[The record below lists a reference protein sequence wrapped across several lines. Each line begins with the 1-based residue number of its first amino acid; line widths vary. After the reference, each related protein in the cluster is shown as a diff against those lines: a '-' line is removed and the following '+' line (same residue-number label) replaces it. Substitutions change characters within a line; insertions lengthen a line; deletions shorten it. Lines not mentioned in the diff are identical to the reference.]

1 MTHNPQTRKPTRPRR
16 WLRGTRTLA
25 LALLTA
31 GAILGA
37 HLPLPAAR
45 AAVEHVE
52 QETRDILVFRNG
64 QTVEGKI
71 LEETATTIRFRGTA
85 HGMSFETTY
94 TIADILEI
102 QRDVAVERPETPPV
116 GERRQRPAPESGRA
130 AQSERRVVGEGGPV
144 VYHAEL
150 RGLFA
155 RDIAVQSLERIVRDA
170 AKHQPDYLILT
181 LNNDW
186 DASIVGGLRE
196 QELLPGDDLRMP
208 YFYDQLFLVEQMA
221 PMLTELM
228 ATEWEKR
235 PQVIFYVRRAMGG
248 AAFLPWIGDGIY
260 FHPEARMGGIGYL
273 DWFKMGGDTIV
284 DEKQISLRMGHAEGM
299 AIRGGFDP
307 RLIRAM
313 MMSRYAL
320 SYSFQNGRVVLQ
332 DGPGGEVLLT
342 RAIEPGKHED
352 TIDDWVRGTTKDV
365 LTLNA
370 ELARILGISKGTVA
384 NLNDLLFELGV
395 HRNHVLIDGTSDR
408 ILDQWSRSLREAERR
423 YGTLAR
429 DFSEIQ
435 VQGPT
440 RRERNRLRGQ
450 QIRVLEQMRGLM
462 LQYDGV
468 LRWWMIPG
476 GMSIEQINVLIQQIR
491 FAMAADE

>member
-1 MTHNPQTRKPTRPRR
+1 
-16 WLRGTRTLA
+16 
-25 LALLTA
+25 
-31 GAILGA
+31 
-37 HLPLPAAR
+37 
-45 AAVEHVE
+45 
-52 QETRDILVFRNG
+52 
-64 QTVEGKI
+64 
-71 LEETATTIRFRGTA
+71 
-85 HGMSFETTY
+85 
-94 TIADILEI
+94 
-102 QRDVAVERPETPPV
+102 
-116 GERRQRPAPESGRA
+116 
-130 AQSERRVVGEGGPV
+130 
-144 VYHAEL
+144 
-150 RGLFA
+150 
-155 RDIAVQSLERIVRDA
+155 
-170 AKHQPDYLILT
+170 
-181 LNNDW
+181 
-186 DASIVGGLRE
+186 
-196 QELLPGDDLRMP
+196 
-208 YFYDQLFLVEQMA
+208 
-221 PMLTELM
+221 
-228 ATEWEKR
+228 
-235 PQVIFYVRRAMGG
+235 
-248 AAFLPWIGDGIY
+248 
-260 FHPEARMGGIGYL
+260 
-273 DWFKMGGDTIV
+273 
-284 DEKQISLRMGHAEGM
+284 M